1 MLEHGALLLLC
12 ARRQFFFLSSNYTFF
27 LCFCFISSVFLQHL
41 QRLVDSLVLLLLS
54 PFYETLHAWEAAAGP
69 ALLGIGERSCNTKQ
83 LGGLCSTQQ
92 GGVSPL
98 SSRLTHLLPVY
109 VSSQF
114 AAPLCRFFFFFPCVC
129 REWRSVGKG
138 MLSLAKRVGRYGE
151 TLASCSSP
159 LFFLI
164 MLCFFFPTFHERA
177 SALLCF
183 HLSFPVFCR
192 RVEGHKLASI
202 SLFWSYRMRRKRGSR
217 IAEGGGRGSLSRTVV
232 RPLTL

>member
-114 AAPLCRFFFFFPCVC
+114 AAPLCRFFFFF
-129 REWRSVGKG
+129 
-138 MLSLAKRVGRYGE
+138 SLRLPRVAKRRQGDVVVGEEGGE
-151 TLASCSSP
+151 IWRDTGFLFLSP
-159 LFFLI
+159 LFS
-164 MLCFFFPTFHERA
+164 HHVV
-177 SALLCF
+177 LLF
-183 HLSFPVFCR
+183 SHFS
-192 RVEGHKLASI
+192 
-202 SLFWSYRMRRKRGSR
+202 
-217 IAEGGGRGSLSRTVV
+217 
-232 RPLTL
+232 